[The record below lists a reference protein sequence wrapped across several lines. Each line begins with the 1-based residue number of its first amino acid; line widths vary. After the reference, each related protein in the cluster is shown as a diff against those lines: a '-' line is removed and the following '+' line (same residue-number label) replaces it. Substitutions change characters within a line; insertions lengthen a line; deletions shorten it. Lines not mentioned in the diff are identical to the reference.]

1 LTVANRSN
9 GEKPAWHWTIEHRHV
24 AGAHGEPVD
33 IFWLRL
39 PGFLGNDTRMD
50 CEGIFGEDWDTAVL
64 ERLLPHDRWWLWWT
78 ESPAL
83 RGFSKDAAR
92 VRRSRC
98 LPDAWPRDEQVVL
111 IGRGFLQNFGAALVP
126 PDPALHALV
135 FRHGPSS
142 FSEIDPNFVVVLSA
156 RGASPT
162 PAMSPATL
170 QRRLRKA
177 TSDEPG
183 FELLGGVADRLLMQ
197 WDGDMYLAARREDEP
212 ALFASVEAWAKTFD
226 VRVDRCETGTPRAR

>member
-1 LTVANRSN
+1 VANRSN

-24 AGAHGEPVD
+24 AGAHGELVD

-78 ESPAL
+78 ESPTLKA
-83 RGFSKDAAR
+83 FSREAAR
-92 VRRSRC
+92 VRRSRT

-126 PDPALHALV
+126 PDPALHALI

-142 FSEIDPNFVVVLSA
+142 YSEIDPNFVLVLSP
-156 RGASPT
+156 RGASPSS
-162 PAMSPATL
+162 AMSPAAL
-170 QRRLRKA
+170 QLRLRSA
-177 TSDEPG
+177 TPDEPG
-183 FELLGGVADRLLMQ
+183 FDLLGGVADRLLMQ
-197 WDGDMYLAARREDEP
+197 WDGDMYLGARREDEP
-212 ALFASVEAWAKTFD
+212 ALLASLEAWAAMFG
-226 VRVDRCETGTPRAR
+226 VGIARSGAGALRDC